1 MAHSEDCILSWRG
14 ISSVATIIEELHTMS
29 FEYPRLIL
37 SDPEGNIF
45 DHPSLKVSGRSGD
58 RFLLPLPSELVPLP
72 KGSQLFTLPG
82 RIPIGW
88 DEEERSFVSSRK
100 VRLGKKEAECAA
112 VAAFLPPGYIRTFLP
127 ATRLGPRAP
136 ILPLW
141 AYSAVGW
148 KDRRFWATGLLID
161 PNPHWH
167 PKYFENDGLLKRK
180 VHASL
185 SKNPKNRLLQQLSR
199 CALEYHCFAAKNVFF
214 RRWECPLPTSPSC
227 NADCLGC
234 ISLQPSECCPASQ
247 ERISFVPTVDEVT
260 GVALPHLEKAEDPIV
275 SFGQGCEGE
284 PLTEWRLLENSI
296 AKLRE
301 KTDRGTI
308 NLNTNGSLPKRLAKL
323 CEDGLDSVRITL
335 NSPHSKYYKRY
346 HRPKGYSFGEVVDS
360 LVVAKG
366 KGIYTSINLL
376 VFPGFTDREAEVEGL
391 IELIKDTNLDLV
403 QMRNLNIDPD
413 LYLKTMGRGE
423 GIGISK
429 MIDILKKE
437 FPFLQFGY
445 FNRTKEKFYPNK

>member
-1 MAHSEDCILSWRG
+1 
-14 ISSVATIIEELHTMS
+14 MS
-29 FEYPRLIL
+29 FEYPRLVL

-45 DHPSLKVSGRSGD
+45 DHPSLKLSGRSGD
-58 RFLLPLPSELVPLP
+58 QFLLPASSELMPLP

-88 DEEERSFVSSRK
+88 DEEDRSFVFLRK
-100 VRLGKKEAECAA
+100 TRLGEKEVECTP
-112 VAAFLPPGYIRTFLP
+112 VAAFLRPGYIRTFLP
-127 ATRLGPRAP
+127 AAQRDRGAP

-141 AYSAVGW
+141 AYTAVGW
-148 KDRRFWATGLLID
+148 KDGRFWATGLQID
-161 PNPHWH
+161 SNPHWH
-167 PKYFENDGLLKRK
+167 PKYFENDRLLKRK
-180 VHASL
+180 VQASL
-185 SKNPKNRLLQQLSR
+185 RNRPRNRLLRQLSR

-227 NADCLGC
+227 NAECLGC

-247 ERISFVPTVDEVT
+247 ERINFIPTVDDVL
-260 GVALPHLEKAEDPIV
+260 GVALPHLEEAEDPIV

-284 PLTEWRLLENSI
+284 PLIQWRLLEKSI
-296 AKLRE
+296 LKLRE

-308 NLNTNGSLPKRLAKL
+308 NLNTNGSLPRPLVKL
-323 CEDGLDSVRITL
+323 CEAGLDSVRITL

-346 HRPKGYSFGEVVDS
+346 HRPRGYSFRRVVDS
-360 LVVAKG
+360 LVAAKRE
-366 KGIYTSINLL
+366 GIYTSINLL

-391 IELIKDTNLDLV
+391 IELIRETNLDLI

-413 LYLKTMGRGE
+413 LYLKNIGGGWGMG
-423 GIGISK
+423 IAK
-429 MIDILKKE
+429 MIDVLKKE

-445 FNRTKEKFYPNK
+445 FNRTKETFFGK